1 MSWLPAMAFSDR
13 TGGGGGGGNFASDI
27 SYKVNSSPLVLE
39 GARAVTG
46 AANIRNYTID

>member
-13 TGGGGGGGNFASDI
+13 TGGGGGNFASDI